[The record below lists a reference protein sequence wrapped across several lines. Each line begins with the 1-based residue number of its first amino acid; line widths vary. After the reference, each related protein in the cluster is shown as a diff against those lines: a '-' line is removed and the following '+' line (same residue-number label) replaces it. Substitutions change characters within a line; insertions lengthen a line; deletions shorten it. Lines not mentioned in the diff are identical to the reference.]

1 MADTI
6 PVFPDLYKEQK
17 NCSHYLWKIEIQ
29 KIGDLY
35 GVRTTH
41 GCLENKDGKPGKIQV
56 SEPKIFKGTTRS
68 TPLEQA
74 TTYAKNELKKKKDDN
89 YVEKASSLAAT
100 LISEPKEPG
109 MDPVTKG
116 SDKKSKSSKKSS
128 SPGTR
133 KRSNTPEKVVAAAS
147 AVAVKNIKPMLADKF
162 DMELYNPANKKKK
175 YRIPFPAYV
184 QRKLDGIRCISYRD
198 GSGDIILKSRQGN
211 KFEHFDEIRGELSGL
226 FQGLP
231 PTFYFD
237 GELYSH
243 KIPFNQ
249 ISGLVR
255 KKKGL
260 TPKEVEDMK
269 LFEYHIYDCFD
280 TADLSQ
286 TFEQRLG
293 LLRSIFKRHTPSL
306 CRLVETLQVDSPAQ
320 VKEMHDLFV
329 KPVIQKGENGEEEI
343 VEKGYEGIMI
353 RASEGPYEINT
364 RSKYL
369 QKYKEFMDEEFQIVG
384 FEEAQGNDVGTI
396 VWICQTSSG
405 KKFNVRP
412 AETREVRIDMFNRA
426 TANFDHEYKGKLLT
440 VKFFEKDPESGVPR
454 FPIALGI
461 RDYE

>member
-1 MADTI
+1 MAETI

-17 NCSHYLWKIEIQ
+17 NCSQYLWKIEIQ

-56 SEPKIFKGTTRS
+56 SEPKLFKGTTRS

-89 YVEKASSLAAT
+89 YVEKASSVAAT
-100 LISEPKEPG
+100 HLSESKDLEPVKG
-109 MDPVTKG
+109 VSDPNTKG
-116 SDKKSKSSKKSS
+116 SDKKSKSSKKNA

-133 KRSNTPEKVVAAAS
+133 KRSNTPEKVVAI
-147 AVAVKNIKPMLADKF
+147 KNIKPMLADKF

-184 QRKLDGIRCISYRD
+184 QRKLDGIRCISYNE
-198 GSGDIILKSRQGN
+198 SGQIILKSRQGN
-211 KFEHFDEIRGELSGL
+211 KFEHFDEIRRELSGL

-243 KIPFNQ
+243 VIPFNQ

-280 TADLSQ
+280 TANLSLP
-286 TFEQRLG
+286 FEERLG
-293 LLRSIFKRHTPSL
+293 LLRSIFKRHTTSR
-306 CRLVETLQVDSPAQ
+306 CRLVETLQVDSPAE

-329 KPVIQKGENGEEEI
+329 KPVIQKGEKGEEEV

-353 RASEGPYEINT
+353 RASEGPYEINN

-369 QKYKEFMDEEFQIVG
+369 QKYKEFMDEEFPIVG
-384 FEEAQGNDVGTI
+384 FEEAQGNDAGTI
-396 VWICQTSSG
+396 VWICETKTG
-405 KKFNVRP
+405 KKFTARP
-412 AETREVRIDMFNRA
+412 AETREVRMDMFKRA
-426 TANFDHEYKGKLLT
+426 TTNFDHEYKGKLLT
-440 VKFFEKDPESGVPR
+440 VKFFEKDEASGVPR